1 MRYLDGR
8 TLRKVLPMS
17 AAITAMESAFGDDI
31 QVPVRIRLGSS
42 LFMPGWVAGTS
53 GIKVV
58 CVVPG
63 NPAGLVVVFDGEG
76 DPLGIVDGPTLT
88 AVRTAAGCGLAT
100 RILARPDSR
109 TLALLGA
116 GAMAADQV
124 HAIRE
129 VRPIDDV
136 LVWSRSRARAEALA
150 ARVGGTAVADADR
163 AVEAADIVTTVTP
176 ARVPLFRP
184 EALRPGT
191 HVNAVGAHTPEMA
204 EIPPA
209 VIERATVF
217 VDDREAAAAEAG
229 DLLQAGREPDGTIA
243 DLLAGRVGGRE
254 SHDDITMFK
263 SVGIASQD
271 VAAAAEALLRAGE
284 AGLGIELG

>member
-8 TLRKVLPMS
+8 MLRRVLPMS
-17 AAITAMESAFGDDI
+17 AAINAMESAFGDDI
-31 QVPVRIRLGSS
+31 QVPVRIRLGPS

-53 GIKVV
+53 GVKVV
-58 CVVPG
+58 CTVPG
-63 NPAGLVVVFDGEG
+63 NPSGLVAVFDGEG

-88 AVRTAAGCGLAT
+88 AIRTAAGCGLAT

-116 GAMAADQV
+116 GAMADDQV
-124 HAIRE
+124 KAMRE

-136 LVWSRSRARAEALA
+136 LVWSRTRARAEALA
-150 ARVGGTAVADADR
+150 ARVGGTAVDDPDR

-176 ARVPLFRP
+176 ARAPLFRP
-184 EALRPGT
+184 ESIRPGT
-191 HVNAVGAHTPEMA
+191 HLNAVGAHTPEMA
-204 EIPPA
+204 EVPA
-209 VIERATVF
+209 DVLARATVF

-254 SHDDITMFK
+254 AHDDITMFK

-271 VAAAAEALLRAGE
+271 VAAAAAALLTAE
-284 AGLGIELG
+284 EEGLGIRLQ

>member
-1 MRYLDGR
+1 
-8 TLRKVLPMS
+8 
-17 AAITAMESAFGDDI
+17 MESAFGDDI

-58 CVVPG
+58 CTVPG
-63 NPAGLVVVFDGEG
+63 NPSGLVVVFDGEG
-76 DPLGIVDGPTLT
+76 DPMGIVDGPTLT

-124 HAIRE
+124 RAIRE

-136 LVWSRSRARAEALA
+136 LVWSRTPERAATLA
-150 ARVGGTAVADADR
+150 DRVGGTPVEDPDR
-163 AVEAADIVTTVTP
+163 AVEAADIVTTITP
-176 ARVPLFRP
+176 SRTPLFRQ
-184 EALRPGT
+184 EAIRPGT
-191 HVNAVGAHTPEMA
+191 HINAAGAHTPEMA
-204 EIPPA
+204 EIPPDA
-209 VIERATVF
+209 IARAAVF

-243 DLLAGRVGGRE
+243 DLLAGRVAGRE

-271 VAAAAEALLRAGE
+271 VAAAAAALLQAEE
-284 AGLGIELG
+284 AGLGIQLR